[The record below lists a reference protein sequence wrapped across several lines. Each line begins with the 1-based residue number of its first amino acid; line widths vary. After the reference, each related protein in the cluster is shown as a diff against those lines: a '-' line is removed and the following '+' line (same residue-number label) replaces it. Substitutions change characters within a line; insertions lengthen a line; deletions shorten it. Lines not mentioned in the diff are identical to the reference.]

1 MTTAPMNP
9 LAGPSGPG
17 KYSTRTDKLEM
28 GSTSYGEGV
37 ETAAIK
43 SGAPLASTPD
53 VKGTPAS
60 AVREAALT
68 PLYSPTQRPD
78 TPIQEGIDMGPGA
91 GSEALAMRQEDDTNF
106 RTAISEYRPVLN
118 FISDQPNTSPETRAT
133 IKKLFDSL

>member
-1 MTTAPMNP
+1 MMNP
-9 LAGPSGPG
+9 LAGPAGPG
-17 KYSTRTDKLEM
+17 KFSTRTDNLQM
-28 GSTSYGEGV
+28 PSQFYGEGV

-43 SGAPLASTPD
+43 SGAKLASTPD

-78 TPIQEGIDMGPGA
+78 TPIQEGINMGPGA

-118 FISDQPNTSPETRAT
+118 FISDQPNTSPETRAA